1 MILSY
6 LILTTNSLIYGHS
19 IRAPENRLGNDDT
32 NLLKRQRYIKRCK
45 KAAWNRCKND
55 YLRVLRERHDMIH
68 KPSKKELKEGG
79 IVIIKSDEKY
89 RGKWKIRIVN
99 QLFKSQDGVIRGGRV
114 RAGKSHLEQPI
125 ECLYPL
131 ELNSDVNPVKSNT
144 NIDETELNIE
154 AKVFRPKRNNAAIVK
169 LKTQE
174 KIINEENSE

>member
-19 IRAPENRLGNDDT
+19 IRAPENRFGNDDI

-45 KAAWNRCKND
+45 KAAWNRWKND
-55 YLRVLRERHDMIH
+55 YLRNLGERHDMRH
-68 KPSKKELKEGG
+68 KPWKKEVKEGG

-99 QLFKSQDGVIRGGRV
+99 QLLKSQDGVIRGGRV

-125 ECLYPL
+125 ECLYPW

-144 NIDETELNIE
+144 NIDETELNNE
-154 AKVFRPKRNNAAIVK
+154 AKVFRPKRNNAAIAK
-169 LKTQE
+169 LKIQE
-174 KIINEENSE
+174 EIINEENSE